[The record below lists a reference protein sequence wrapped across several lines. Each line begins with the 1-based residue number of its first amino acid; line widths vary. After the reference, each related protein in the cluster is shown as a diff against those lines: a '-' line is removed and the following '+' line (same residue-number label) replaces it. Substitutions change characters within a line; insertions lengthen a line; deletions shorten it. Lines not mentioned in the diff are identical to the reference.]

1 LRLSTKEIFS
11 KQNTCKGRFSIKT
24 VGQLQRSGQNLPLPI
39 GKFFLK
45 NLLRLLTIISKGKY
59 PVFLNRSLWICVSSA
74 VLALSVQPYS
84 AAQTAARQ
92 PNSRQAA
99 APAAP
104 LEPLVVTPE
113 LPSIEPVL
121 PEVAEDVRLVLRLR
135 ERKVYVYQNDELK
148 TTYPVAV
155 GRAGWET
162 PTGSFEVLHM
172 LQDPGWTNPLT
183 GEVVP
188 PGPNNPLGE
197 RWIAFWTDGN
207 NYIGFHGTPN
217 PETVGRAAS
226 HGCIR
231 MYNEDVREL
240 YEIVTP
246 GTLVVVEP

>member
-1 LRLSTKEIFS
+1 MNLDIQPKISH
-11 KQNTCKGRFSIKT
+11 SIAEAC
-24 VGQLQRSGQNLPLPI
+24 
-39 GKFFLK
+39 FA
-45 NLLRLLTIISKGKY
+45 LLTLKPLIVISKGRNS
-59 PVFLNRSLWICVSSA
+59 VFLNRSLWVCFGSA
-74 VLALSVQPYS
+74 ILLISVQPYS
-84 AAQTAARQ
+84 AAQATT
-92 PNSRQAA
+92 PNSANRQAA
-99 APAAP
+99 APP
-104 LEPLVVTPE
+104 TLEPQIVVPE
-113 LPSIEPVL
+113 MSPPEPL
-121 PEVAEDVRLVLRLR
+121 FPEAQEVRLVLKLG
-135 ERKVYVYQNDELK
+135 ERRVYVYQNDELE
-148 TTYPVAV
+148 TTYPVAI

-162 PTGSFEVLHM
+162 PTGNFEVLHM

-197 RWIAFWTDGN
+197 RWIAFWTDGS

-217 PETVGRAAS
+217 RETVGRAAS